1 MLLLLFLVPQ
11 SAVAQS
17 LESFLRPDV
26 MAWAEYFGV
35 LAIGW
40 GVGVTGWLT
49 TGHQA
54 VSCLFVD
61 VPRA

>member
-1 MLLLLFLVPQ
+1 M
-11 SAVAQS
+11 AQS
-17 LESFLRPDV
+17 LESFLMPDV